1 MVFFTLVKESR
12 RIKKKSGKD
21 SKKLEN
27 FLDLLR
33 FYP

>member
-1 MVFFTLVKESR
+1 MVFSTLVRESQ

-27 FLDLLR
+27 FLALLR